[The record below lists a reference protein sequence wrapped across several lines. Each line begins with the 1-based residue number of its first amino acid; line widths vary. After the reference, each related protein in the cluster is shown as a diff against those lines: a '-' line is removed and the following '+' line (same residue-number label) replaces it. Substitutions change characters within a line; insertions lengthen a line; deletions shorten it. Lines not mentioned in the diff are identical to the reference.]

1 MSDVSRRFRTLSTG
15 FTERVEAV
23 APAGWDS
30 PAPCEGWVARDVVR
44 HLVEWMPAFLATGSG
59 IEIAPGPAV
68 EDDPVEAWA
77 AVRDGV
83 QAALDDP
90 LVASSTFS
98 HPQAGEHT
106 VEGAVAIFFLSDVLV
121 HTWDLARAAGLDE
134 TLDPEEVGR
143 FAAQTAAIDPA
154 TDDAMRRSGHF
165 GPRVDVPDDA
175 DDQTRLLAFMGR
187 RVTPGA

>member
-1 MSDVSRRFRTLSTG
+1 MSDVRHRFRTVAAG

-23 APAGWDS
+23 APGAWDA

-44 HLVEWMPAFLATGSG
+44 HLVEWMPPFLASGSG
-59 IEIAPGPAV
+59 LRIATGP
-68 EDDPVEAWA
+68 PVEQDPAGAWA

-90 LVASSTFS
+90 AVASSAFS

-106 VEGAVAIFFLSDVLV
+106 VEDAIAIFFLSDVLV

-134 TLDPEEVGR
+134 ALDPDEVRR
-143 FAAQTAAIDPA
+143 FAAETAAIDPA
-154 TDDAMRRSGHF
+154 VDHAMRSSGHF
-165 GPRVDVPDDA
+165 GPRADVPDDA

-187 RVTPGA
+187 TP